1 MSATIKYK
9 GETIAT
15 ASNNTKTL
23 LTAGK
28 YMEANVVVT
37 DNGGGGATLQTKSV
51 SYTPSE
57 TAISD
62 AVLPD
67 AGYDG
72 MDRVNVSV
80 GAISPNY
87 VGSEVPVRDA
97 SNISVSEY
105 DEYVTAAAGYYPNAV
120 TKYMTPKLKP
130 SPVLSLNASNGRV
143 TATATYSTSD
153 ETVGYHD
160 SGTATGSLQL
170 ITKSA
175 RTYTPTTTDQTISS
189 GQYLIGN
196 QTILGDADL
205 VASNIKKDVNI
216 FGVTGTY
223 EGSGAT
229 LQTKSVTI
237 VPTETA
243 ITQSVTPSS
252 GYDGL
257 SQVTVN
263 VGAISSTYVGS
274 EIPRNDSTDVYRQ
287 SHYVGI
293 PEGYYA
299 DDVLYDFPLASTP
312 HGGIDNIDSSGNV
325 DISVEIDN
333 GGYIGS
339 GTYTITDAVPVQVAQ
354 TITPGT
360 TNQTITRGKW
370 LGGDQTILGDAD
382 LVASNIKKDVTIFG
396 VTGTYEGSGGGGTSK
411 VLINESVITSDTAYI
426 EVSNIAYDNILI
438 TTNGL
443 KTGKTSSMGALMEV
457 QGSVCG
463 SKTSVLFNSNVFA
476 SISSH
481 AGFCRFEDLGNGY
494 KLGTRSESPALTDNN
509 LTIRYVGQSSNIA
522 AGAYQYGDITRIK
535 ISPSESGY
543 PFTGGTVRIY
553 GW

>member
-9 GETIAT
+9 GNTIAT

-37 DNGGGGATLQTKSV
+37 DTGGGGGATLQTKSV

-72 MDRVNVSV
+72 MDEVNVS
-80 GAISPNY
+80 
-87 VGSEVPVRDA
+87 
-97 SNISVSEY
+97 
-105 DEYVTAAAGYYPNAV
+105 
-120 TKYMTPKLKP
+120 
-130 SPVLSLNASNGRV
+130 
-143 TATATYSTSD
+143 
-153 ETVGYHD
+153 
-160 SGTATGSLQL
+160 
-170 ITKSA
+170 
-175 RTYTPTTTDQTISS
+175 
-189 GQYLIGN
+189 
-196 QTILGDADL
+196 
-205 VASNIKKDVNI
+205 
-216 FGVTGTY
+216 
-223 EGSGAT
+223 
-229 LQTKSVTI
+229 
-237 VPTETA
+237 
-243 ITQSVTPSS
+243 
-252 GYDGL
+252 
-257 SQVTVN
+257 

-274 EIPRNDSTDVYRQ
+274 GVARNDSTDLTASGATVTAP
-287 SHYVGI
+287 S
-293 PEGYYA
+293 GYYSA
-299 DDVLYDFPLASTP
+299 NATKTIPNASQALTDAYALYSGDLEVELNT
-312 HGGIDNIDSSGNV
+312 SSGGYV
-325 DISVEIDN
+325 AN
-333 GGYIGS
+333 GNQYLQFENFTTPVPAT
-339 GTYTITDAVPVQVAQ
+339 TYYATDTDQVIMLQNSMAFGAQ
-354 TITPGT
+354 TIKGVTT
-360 TNQTITRGKW
+360 TN
-370 LGGDQTILGDAD
+370 LSA
-382 LVASNIKKDVTIFG
+382 ANIKKDVVVQVGDSADPDRIVS
-396 VTGTYEGSGGGGTSK
+396 VTGTYEGGGGGTSK

-443 KTGKTSSMGALMEV
+443 KTAKTSGMGALLEV

-463 SKTSVLFNSNVFA
+463 SKTSVLFNGNVFA
-476 SISSH
+476 SISSQ

-494 KLGTRSESPALTDNN
+494 KLGTRSESPALPDNN